1 MGGRCNATL
10 AVVAM
15 EACGSAHYWG
25 REVMTLGH
33 EVRLIPPIHVKPFV
47 KTHKNDGVDAEAISE
62 AAQRPIMRF
71 VAVRTEAQ
79 QAQGMLFRTRDLL
92 VRQRTQTISV
102 QSMRFGDA
110 FVAKR
115 PAFPGNRTTALSRNG
130 SGDSVAGGWANE

>member
-92 VRQRTQTISV
+92 VRQRTQTINALRGRIRREASSV
-102 QSMRFGDA
+102 SGKSHDGPVQEW
-110 FVAKR
+110 KR
-115 PAFPGNRTTALSRNG
+115 GLSRRRVG
-130 SGDSVAGGWANE
+130 K